1 MSRARTE
8 PTDVGRDAFE
18 RLPCRRAAQSRA
30 AAPPPVSRS
39 LRVGRR
45 AKAAAPGLVVLAA
58 LAGLARLVADAVPG
72 LNALLLAVGFGAVVA
87 NTVGVPAWADAGVR
101 FRGPL
106 LEAGIVLLGARIAFG
121 DLVATGPVVLGLAV
135 AAVVV
140 GMALVELLARRVFDL
155 KRKTASLLAAGASVC
170 GVSAATAIAGT
181 IDADG
186 ESLAHVVAAILLFDA
201 VTLLAF
207 PVAGDLLSL
216 SPRQFGVWAGL
227 SMYSTGPV
235 TAAGFAH
242 SPAAGQWATVTKL
255 ARNALL
261 GVVALWYAF
270 RYADRTAESGAASL
284 LDGVPNFLAGF
295 AFVALAANA
304 GLLSAATLNAIEVTS
319 DALFALAFA
328 GLGLDVRLEAMREA
342 GLAPVAVL
350 AVSLV
355 VVSAAALLAVTT
367 LL

>member
-1 MSRARTE
+1 MNDGAVARHA
-8 PTDVGRDAFE
+8 D
-18 RLPCRRAAQSRA
+18 SA
-30 AAPPPVSRS
+30 AAAV
-39 LRVGRR
+39 
-45 AKAAAPGLVVLAA
+45 PGLLLLAA
-58 LAGLARLVADAVPG
+58 LAGLASLVAGAVPG
-72 LNALLLAVGFGAVVA
+72 LNALLLAVAFGAVLA
-87 NTVGVPAWADAGVR
+87 NVVGVPDRAAAGVR
-101 FRGPL
+101 YRGVL
-106 LEAGIVLLGARIAFG
+106 LEAGIVLLGARVAF
-121 DLVATGPVVLGLAV
+121 DELVATGPVVLGLA

-140 GMALVELLARRVFDL
+140 FGVAFVESLARRVFDL
-155 KRKTASLLAAGASVC
+155 QRETASLLAAGASVC

-207 PVAGDLLSL
+207 PLAGDLLNL

-242 SPAAGQWATVTKL
+242 SAAAGQWATVTKL
-255 ARNALL
+255 ARNSLL

-270 RYADRTAESGAASL
+270 RYADRSVESGVASL

-304 GLLSAATLNAIEVTS
+304 GLLSPGMLAALETTS

-328 GLGLDVRLEAMREA
+328 GLGLDVRLAAMREA

-355 VVSAAALLAVTT
+355 VVSALALLAVVT